1 MTSKQITNAGQAFA
15 LGGSWGTPSVDNAGS
30 TNVCYLINDTNQILY
45 PGDIVCIDASGT
57 LAQLPATATLNTVFG
72 TVGNGQILSA
82 YPAASWIND
91 ALVVNDF
98 PVQISETPGVG
109 VGYVIGDGA
118 GDLQPPTTSPIDT
131 VFMGFTNGSLT
142 VTYTDANILDVGKYI
157 LTPYSSTN
165 NPNPQV
171 FQVVTVTPGTGYT
184 VNVITGGNPTGF
196 SGTTGT
202 FLVQLGTNRTQL
214 GPGWWPALS
223 WNDEW
228 QWPTNAVVPIITDGF
243 GLVNV
248 YDATATVAGDLLEG
262 TDGQVYASPAA
273 TNICIATALEPYS
286 ARNTN
291 LTFMGITGHE
301 PVRAL
306 IGRTSAGTITEP
318 AATTTTTDTTTTTTT
333 PAA

>member
-30 TNVCYLINDTNQILY
+30 TNVCYLINDTGAILY

-57 LAQLPATATLNTVFG
+57 LAQVPTTATLNCVFG

-82 YPAASWIND
+82 YPAESWVDGTLTPN
-91 ALVVNDF
+91 LF
-98 PVQISETPGVG
+98 PVQISDTPGVG

-118 GDLQPPTTSPIDT
+118 GDIQPPTTSPIST

-142 VTYTDANILDVGKYI
+142 VTYAAADTLDVGKYI
-157 LTPYSSTN
+157 LTPYSNST

-171 FQVVTVTPGTGYT
+171 FQIVSVVEGVSYT
-184 VNVITGGNPTGF
+184 VQIVAGPTSPAGF

-214 GPGWWPALS
+214 GPGWWPALT
-223 WNDEW
+223 WNEEW
-228 QWPTNAVVPIITDGF
+228 QWPTNAVVPIITSGF

-248 YDATATVAGDLLEG
+248 YDQTVNPGDLLEG
-262 TDGQVYASPAA
+262 TDSEVYGTLAAS
-273 TNICIATALEPYS
+273 NIAIATALEADT

-306 IGRTSAGTITEP
+306 IGRVSAGTVTEP
-318 AATTTTTDTTTTTTT
+318 
-333 PAA
+333 